1 MTWINPYL
9 LAELHRETYVAML
22 KSWIPHGERG
32 NFADRVG
39 ITREYFSYLCALD
52 RPVEDRFPTK
62 RLPSSKLIKKIA
74 DALAAPM
81 KIRRSLAENMTLA
94 RINAVRAR
102 YKTREFVNE
111 SRVSALL
118 HELES
123 LHGQATF
130 GGDLEEVQRN
140 YRALRDGAASM
151 VTRLSPEIYP
161 ASLAQACLYLH
172 DAQCVLDRADDA
184 LRYAKFARLV
194 LENADF
200 LEEGFNREAADYMEI
215 NAIRGEGVAL
225 HNLGL
230 DREAQ
235 RFYSR
240 ARATRAYRNSR
251 DFWQPLVGRDI
262 LNAMARTPRFSIRK
276 AKSEAHEI
284 MNICERTGDEFTLL
298 LARESWLRC
307 LIQRE
312 KWKNAERVFEEELTR
327 MPHLPHI
334 GSLHRALVL
343 KSGALLAWKVKDEDA
358 WQERIAQLLQLLD
371 QAGLKHQMRS
381 VQKYYGPALRSVE
394 DSVGFT
400 DETAGS

>member
-1 MTWINPYL
+1 MTWINPFL
-9 LAELHRETYVAML
+9 LAELHRETYVAIL
-22 KSWIPHGERG
+22 KSWVPHGERG

-39 ITREYFSYLCALD
+39 ITPEYFSYLCALD
-52 RPVEDRFPTK
+52 RPAEDRFPTK
-62 RLPSSKLIKKIA
+62 RLPSSKLIKKIEN
-74 DALAAPM
+74 ALPAPLE
-81 KIRRSLAENMTLA
+81 IRRSLAENMALA
-94 RINAVRAR
+94 HVNTVRAR
-102 YKTREFVNE
+102 YKTREFVRE
-111 SRVSALL
+111 TQIGDLL
-118 HELES
+118 HELER
-123 LHGQATF
+123 LHVQATF
-130 GGDLEEVQRN
+130 GSDLAEVQRN
-140 YRALRDGAASM
+140 YRALRDGAASV
-151 VTRLSPEIYP
+151 VTRLSPEMYP

-184 LRYAKFARLV
+184 LRHAKFARLV

-200 LEEGFNREAADYMEI
+200 FEQGFDREATDYMEI

-251 DFWQPLVGRDI
+251 DFWQPLVGRDM
-262 LNAMARTPRFSIRK
+262 LNAMARTPRSSIRK

-284 MNICERTGDEFTLL
+284 MNNCERKGDELTLL

-312 KWKNAERVFEEELTR
+312 KWKNAERVFEEELAR
-327 MPHLPHI
+327 IPRLSHV

-343 KSGALLAWKVKDEDA
+343 KSGALLAWKANDKDA
-358 WQERIAQLLQLLD
+358 WQERIAQLLNLLD
-371 QAGLKHQMRS
+371 QAGLKHQMHS
-381 VQKYYGPALRSVE
+381 VLKYYGPALKSVV
-394 DSVGFT
+394 DSLG
-400 DETAGS
+400 